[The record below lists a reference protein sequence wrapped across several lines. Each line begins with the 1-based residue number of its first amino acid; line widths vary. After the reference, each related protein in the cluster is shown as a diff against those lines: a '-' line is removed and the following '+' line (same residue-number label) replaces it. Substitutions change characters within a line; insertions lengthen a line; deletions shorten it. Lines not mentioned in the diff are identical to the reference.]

1 MQLIDLTKTPKLFF
15 DILTSDW
22 RSGIEPFWKEYATNA
37 TIYGLVENKQ
47 ACPTE
52 VSFGR
57 VIAGAILFSTVSPDT
72 KGYHKIAQHWLDKDY
87 LYLAF
92 VFVAENRRSEGLG
105 SLLINKIK
113 EQLPT
118 QKFWL
123 AIEDHRLLNFYQ
135 LLGFQFAQKVQND
148 DVEEWILVS
157 E

>member
-1 MQLIDLTKTPKLFF
+1 MQFIDLTDNPTLFF

-22 RSGIEPFWKEYATNA
+22 RNGIEPFWKEYAATS
-37 TIYGLVENKQ
+37 TIYCLVENKQ
-47 ACPTE
+47 I
-52 VSFGR
+52 
-57 VIAGAILFSTVSPDT
+57 IAGAILFSTVSPDT

-105 SLLINKIK
+105 SLLITKIK
-113 EQLPT
+113 EKLPI

-123 AIEDHRLLNFYQ
+123 AIEDHGLLNFYN
-135 LLGFQFAQKVQND
+135 LLGFQFAQKVQNE

>member
-1 MQLIDLTKTPKLFF
+1 MQFIDLTDNPTLFF

-22 RSGIEPFWKEYATNA
+22 RNGIEPFWKEYATTS
-37 TIYGLVENKQ
+37 TIYCLVENKQ
-47 ACPTE
+47 I
-52 VSFGR
+52 
-57 VIAGAILFSTVSPDT
+57 IAGAILFSTVSPDT

-105 SLLINKIK
+105 SLLITKIK
-113 EQLPT
+113 EKLPI

-123 AIEDHRLLNFYQ
+123 AIEDHGLLNFYN
-135 LLGFQFAQKVQND
+135 LLGFQFAQKVQNE

>member
-1 MQLIDLTKTPKLFF
+1 MQLIDLTKTPHLFF
-15 DILTSDW
+15 DILTTEW
-22 RSGIEPFWKEYATNA
+22 KSGIVPFWKEYANNA
-37 TIYGLVENKQ
+37 TIYGLIENK
-47 ACPTE
+47 
-52 VSFGR
+52 R

-72 KGYHKIAQHWLDKDY
+72 KGYSKIAQHWLDKDY

-123 AIEDHRLLNFYQ
+123 AIEDHGLLNFYN
-135 LLGFQFAQKVQND
+135 LLGFQFAQKVQNN
-148 DVEEWILVS
+148 DVEEWIMTYSHS